1 MNLAFRNRQN
11 RIWLLFADEMPD
23 GTVRNV
29 SERLDQL
36 FEDLLRVVSSNHR
49 IREISRDLE
58 IHGSFDHKL
67 IDHLTKFQHEDE
79 ELIDH
84 ATKFNKSLQ
93 SLPENE
99 SNSAR
104 IS

>member
-36 FEDLLRVVSSNHR
+36 FEDLLRVVRYHCLDR
-49 IREISRDLE
+49 IDRS
-58 IHGSFDHKL
+58 
-67 IDHLTKFQHEDE
+67 Q
-79 ELIDH
+79 
-84 ATKFNKSLQ
+84 
-93 SLPENE
+93 
-99 SNSAR
+99 
-104 IS
+104 